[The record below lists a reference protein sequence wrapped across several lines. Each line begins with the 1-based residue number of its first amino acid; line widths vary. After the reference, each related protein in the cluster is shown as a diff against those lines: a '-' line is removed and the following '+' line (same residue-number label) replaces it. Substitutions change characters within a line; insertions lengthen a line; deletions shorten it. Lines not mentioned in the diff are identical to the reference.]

1 MDTSLFL
8 LSTLCV
14 KIFSRQGG
22 RQHCE
27 KWKGKHNVLHRAPVS
42 GMKNAGRAERG
53 AACVSL
59 AGSPLGLIDISLT
72 KVKYNSLVFINMRK
86 GPGNQTHHLVKTTV

>member
-1 MDTSLFL
+1 MKT
-8 LSTLCV
+8 
-14 KIFSRQGG
+14 FSRQGG

-27 KWKGKHNVLHRAPVS
+27 KWTWKHNVVHRAPVE
-42 GMKNAGRAERG
+42 GMKNVGRAERG
-53 AACVSL
+53 AACVRL

-72 KVKYNSLVFINMRK
+72 KVKYNSLAFINMRK